1 MLLHILQMFFP
12 SIYQLNIFSMAHIL
26 YVQCSLFLKS
36 LFKCFIPNYMCLKLQ
51 YKIDLKIGILG
62 YTTKTFLNVDR
73 Q

>member
-1 MLLHILQMFFP
+1 
-12 SIYQLNIFSMAHIL
+12 
-26 YVQCSLFLKS
+26 
-36 LFKCFIPNYMCLKLQ
+36 MCLKLQ